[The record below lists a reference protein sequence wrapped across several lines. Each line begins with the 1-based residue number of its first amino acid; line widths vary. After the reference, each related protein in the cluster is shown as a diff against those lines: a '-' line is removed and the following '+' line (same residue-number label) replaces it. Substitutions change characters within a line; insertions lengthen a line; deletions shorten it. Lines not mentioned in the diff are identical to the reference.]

1 MTRRRDP
8 PGLAFRGACMADD
21 SEMRFRLQQV
31 AAYRD
36 LCRRVRRSGRENIV
50 FAAIMLFLA
59 YFLWKGA
66 AIPLLLSL
74 YVILAVGELLV
85 GVFKWVA
92 PSAEGVLFDA
102 IVLLVFAAFNFGVQ
116 YLRFQQ
122 GFGFNPIIL
131 FLGVYMLML
140 AVGRFKDYRVLR
152 LLFAERPSAEHMA
165 WFDELVREIKAADPE
180 ADEQAIDLPTRP
192 HWKAK
197 LLGTLAFF
205 VAARSD
211 DVVVVG
217 PDDFEL
223 RRERVDRG
231 TGRRKAVLRLHDLPY
246 PEFEITDATWAN
258 YQRWRAAHPLP
269 GGPPTAVGGAGT

>member
-59 YFLWKGA
+59 YLVWKGGA
-66 AIPLLLSL
+66 PPLFLTF
-74 YVILAVGELLV
+74 YVILAVGELFV
-85 GVFKWVA
+85 GVFKWIV
-92 PSAEGVLFDA
+92 PSAEGVLLDA
-102 IVLLVFAAFNFGVQ
+102 AVLLVFAVYNFGME
-116 YLRFQQ
+116 YLRFQN
-122 GFGFNPIIL
+122 GRPPNAIIL
-131 FLGVYMLML
+131 FLSLYMLMG
-140 AVGRFKDYRVLR
+140 AISRFKDYRVLR

-180 ADEQAIDLPTRP
+180 ADELAIDLPTRP

-211 DVVVVG
+211 DVVVAG

-223 RRERVDRG
+223 RRERVDHG

-269 GGPPTAVGGAGT
+269 GGPPTAVGGAGP